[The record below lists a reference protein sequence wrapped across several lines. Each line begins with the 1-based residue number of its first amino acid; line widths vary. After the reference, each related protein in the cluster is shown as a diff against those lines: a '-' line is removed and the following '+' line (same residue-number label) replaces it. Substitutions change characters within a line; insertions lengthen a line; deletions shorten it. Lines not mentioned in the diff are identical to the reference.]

1 MKTVGGNRLKGE
13 PMDESTDK
21 PKGHETNLNI
31 IFQNFPPGKI
41 SRERRCIGGCDFFDP
56 LHPLFDQRHDP
67 VEDK

>member
-31 IFQNFPPGKI
+31 IFQNK
-41 SRERRCIGGCDFFDP
+41 
-56 LHPLFDQRHDP
+56 L
-67 VEDK
+67 